1 MTQKIVLSGDNAAA
15 YAEQVETGFGS
26 TLAEGMKR
34 ISTEMAV
41 AASPHTLF
49 KTPRLLLRPF
59 QEKDLESF
67 AAYRSDSRMWR
78 ATSPGHRPIHS
89 TMARAFLKEMEIVQI
104 SAPGTW
110 YQLAVERQIQPGLI
124 GDCAFQVLADDER
137 QAQIGFTFA
146 PAYQKQG
153 YATEAVTGLLDYLF
167 GKLKLHRVTATCDVE
182 NEASV
187 RLLERLGMRREAE
200 LIENIWF
207 KGAWGS
213 EYVRVAHKRMEPF
226 P

>member
-1 MTQKIVLSGDNAAA
+1 M
-15 YAEQVETGFGS
+15 
-26 TLAEGMKR
+26 
-34 ISTEMAV
+34 
-41 AASPHTLF
+41 LF

-59 QEKDLESF
+59 QEADLESF
-67 AAYRSDSRMWR
+67 AAYRSDPGVALYQSWS
-78 ATSPGHRPIHS
+78 SPF
-89 TMARAFLKEMEIVQI
+89 TLDQARAFLKEMEIVQVG
-104 SAPGTW
+104 APGMW
-110 YQLAVERQIQPGLI
+110 YQLAVERQCQSGLI
-124 GDCAFQVLADDER
+124 GDCAFQILADDER

-153 YATEAVTGLLDYLF
+153 YATEAAKGLLDYMF
-167 GKLKLHRVTATCDVE
+167 GKLHLHRVAATCDVE

-213 EYVRVAHKRMEPF
+213 EYVYALLYKEWNRFHSPTGSDG
-226 P
+226 